1 MNVIENHLDEVYL
14 DARKRVL
21 DFYLIITIKKKF
33 NNVNKLYFVE
43 TFDKSLRE
51 KTTKKFKPLK
61 LSNNDSNFV
70 LFASSS
76 SKTTIIDTSIF

>member
-1 MNVIENHLDEVYL
+1 MIKNHSDEVYL

-33 NNVNKLYFVE
+33 NNVNKLYFVKI
-43 TFDKSLRE
+43 FDKSLRE
-51 KTTKKFKPLK
+51 KATKKFKSFK

-70 LFASSS
+70 LFASSF
-76 SKTTIIDTSIF
+76 SKTTTIDTSIF

>member
-1 MNVIENHLDEVYL
+1 M
-14 DARKRVL
+14 L

-33 NNVNKLYFVE
+33 NNINKLYFIE
-43 TFDKSLRE
+43 IFNKSLRE
-51 KTTKKFKPLK
+51 KITKKFKSLK

-76 SKTTIIDTSIF
+76 SKTTIINTSIF

>member
-1 MNVIENHLDEVYL
+1 M
-14 DARKRVL
+14 L

-33 NNVNKLYFVE
+33 NNINKLYFIE
-43 TFDKSLRE
+43 IFNKSLRE
-51 KTTKKFKPLK
+51 KIIKKFKSLK

-76 SKTTIIDTSIF
+76 SKTTIINTSIF